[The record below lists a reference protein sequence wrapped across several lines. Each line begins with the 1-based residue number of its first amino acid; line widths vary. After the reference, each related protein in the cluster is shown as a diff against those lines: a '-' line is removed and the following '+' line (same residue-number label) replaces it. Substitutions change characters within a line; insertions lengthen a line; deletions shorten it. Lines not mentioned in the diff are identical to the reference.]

1 MEMKKSNYQAKPAYQ
16 SNQGS
21 QVRTN
26 VGGGDAAV
34 KSNLKKISGLFKT
47 EQGKGFEVKVTA
59 EILSALSSISVGD
72 FLKVYE
78 NQSQK
83 DGTPYLSLNVKPA
96 KIKA

>member
-1 MEMKKSNYQAKPAYQ
+1 MEMKKSNYQARPQQ
-16 SNQGS
+16 SSGHS
-21 QVRTN
+21 SGQVRSGTD
-26 VGGGDAAV
+26 GAA